1 MARLKLTDA
10 VKLCEAALEKARGMD
25 LNPMTVAVLDEGGQV
40 TALMKE
46 DGSARMRADMAV
58 AKAYAALGMGVS
70 TAVLEERA
78 KARPNFIDSLA
89 SVAHG
94 NFIPVAGGH
103 VIYDSDGDRVGAVGV
118 TGDQAP
124 RDVECARAGIAAA
137 GLNTDDD

>member
-1 MARLKLTDA
+1 MARLKLSDA
-10 VKLCEAALEKARGMD
+10 VKICEASLEKARQMN

-46 DGSARMRADMAV
+46 DGSARMRADIAV

-70 TAVLEERA
+70 SGVLEERA
-78 KARPNFIDSLA
+78 KDRPNFIDSLA
-89 SVAHG
+89 AVSHG

-103 VIYDSDGDRVGAVGV
+103 LLYDSDGDRVGAVGV

-124 RDVECARAGIAAA
+124 KDVECARAGIAAA
-137 GLNTDDD
+137 GLTTDDK